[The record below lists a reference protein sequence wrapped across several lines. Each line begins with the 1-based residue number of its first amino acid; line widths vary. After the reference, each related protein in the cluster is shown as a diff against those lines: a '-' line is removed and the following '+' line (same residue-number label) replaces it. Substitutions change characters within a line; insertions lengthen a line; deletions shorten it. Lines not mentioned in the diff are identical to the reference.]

1 MDLSKIGK
9 CELCVLAKQ
18 VRARMIE
25 IGEAAKTSGTWDQ
38 ELMDKYEGVAE
49 TLESIR
55 DTLHRF
61 ESRKYVPF
69 RTVADSVA
77 DIYDYHEK
85 DKADAF
91 IEAHREIIREGMRLI
106 GVSFDPAGSDSDHR

>member
-25 IGEAAKTSGTWDQ
+25 IGEAAKTDGSWDQ
-38 ELMDKYEGVAE
+38 ELMEEYERCAE
-49 TLESIR
+49 DIESLR

-61 ESRKYVPF
+61 ESRKHLPS
-69 RTVADSVA
+69 RTVADLVA

-85 DKADAF
+85 EKADVF
-91 IEAHREIIREGMRLI
+91 IEAHREIIEHGMSLI
-106 GVSFDPAGSDSDHR
+106 GWNPS

>member
-18 VRARMIE
+18 VRAKKIE

-38 ELMDKYEGVAE
+38 ELMDEYEEIAE
-49 TLESIR
+49 QLESLR
-55 DTLHRF
+55 DVLHRF
-61 ESRKYVPF
+61 ESCKYAPF

-85 DKADAF
+85 EKADAF

-106 GVSFDPAGSDSDHR
+106 GVSFDSAGSDSDHR